1 MSITATWGG
10 AWYWTAAP
18 TKLKGKV
25 VGDVH
30 ANNLAFE
37 IAERVQLGRWVV

>member
-1 MSITATWGG
+1 MRLFAC
-10 AWYWTAAP
+10 YWTAAP

-25 VGDVH
+25 VDDGDVH